1 MEWNFQKLSQMDGSE
16 VYDMLRLR
24 VDVFVVEQC
33 CAYSELDGL
42 DGEAIH
48 VIGKDAD
55 GIAAYARLLPPGVK
69 YEDPSIGRVIV
80 RAGRR
85 GTGLGHALMDKAIER
100 LVEEW
105 APERIRL
112 QAQYHLEKFYRGHG
126 FTAISDPYNEDGIP
140 HIDMIWADDRTS

>member
-1 MEWNFQKLSQMDGSE
+1 MEWNCQMLSRMDGNE

-24 VDVFVVEQC
+24 VDVFVVEQS
-33 CAYSELDGL
+33 CAYPELDGL

-48 VIGKDAD
+48 VIGKDAG

-80 RAGRR
+80 REDCR
-85 GTGLGHALMDKAIER
+85 GTGLGHELMEKAMER
-100 LVEEW
+100 LVKEW

-126 FTAISDPYNEDGIP
+126 FTAIADPYDEDGIP
-140 HIDMIWADDRTS
+140 HVDMVWVNNRTS